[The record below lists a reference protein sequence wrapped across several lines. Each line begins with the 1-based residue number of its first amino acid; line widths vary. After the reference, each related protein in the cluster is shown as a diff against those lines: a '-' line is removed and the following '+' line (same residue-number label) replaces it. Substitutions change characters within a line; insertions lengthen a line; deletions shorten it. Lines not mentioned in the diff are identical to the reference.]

1 VSRGLSEQESELL
14 TKAEL
19 AVRARRSLGLMSTSQ
34 KNAALQAISG
44 ALIRRM
50 DEIIIANDA
59 DMEAA
64 RRDDVQDYILDRLLL
79 TPERVE
85 DIASAVLEVVEL
97 PDPVGETI
105 ESRTVE
111 SGIIVDRRR
120 VPLGL
125 IGIIFES
132 RPNVTVDISALCLKS
147 GNCVILRGGKEAINS
162 NKVLYDIVHSASV
175 SEGMPVGWVQLIEST
190 DRGVVGEMLSLR
202 SHIDV
207 VIPRGGKGLVSYVA
221 DNSRI
226 PILETGYGV
235 CHTYVHANADFEKAS
250 NIVINAKVRRPSICN
265 ALDSLLID
273 RSIAEAFLPDLAR
286 KLDRAGVELRVGT
299 ECSRIIGDGVAVLDL
314 RDGDLDTEWNALRMA
329 ITLVDGL
336 DEAIEHIQ
344 DHGSGHSEAIVTED
358 KLVGAIFLDEVD
370 AAAVYLNASTQFTDG
385 GEFGLGAE
393 IGISTQ
399 KLHARGPMGLRE
411 MTTYKWV
418 ITGDG
423 HVRA

>member
-1 VSRGLSEQESELL
+1 MSRSLSKQESELL
-14 TKAEL
+14 NKAEL
-19 AVRARRSLGLMSTSQ
+19 AVRAKRSLGSMSTAQ
-34 KNAALQAISG
+34 KNSALKAISG
-44 ALIRRM
+44 ALVRRM
-50 DEIIIANDA
+50 DEIIIANNA

-64 RRDDVQDYILDRLLL
+64 RRDEVQDYILDRLLL

-85 DIASAVLEVVEL
+85 DIASAVLDVVSL

-105 ESRTVE
+105 ESRKMD
-111 SGIIVDRRR
+111 SGISVERRR

-162 NKVLYDIVHSASV
+162 NRVLYDIVHSASI
-175 SEGMPVGWVQLIEST
+175 SEGMPVGWVQLIENT
-190 DRGVVGEMLSLR
+190 DRGIVGEMLSLR

-235 CHTYVHANADFEKAS
+235 CHTYVHSDADFEKAN

-265 ALDSLLID
+265 ALDSLLVD

-286 KLDRAGVELRVGT
+286 KLDQVGVELRADT
-299 ECSRIIGDGVAVLDL
+299 ECSGIIGADVPVQNLV
-314 RDGDLDTEWNALRMA
+314 DGDLDTEWNALRIA
-329 ITLVDGL
+329 ISLVDGL
-336 DEAIEHIQ
+336 NEAIEHIQ

-358 KLVGAIFLDEVD
+358 QEVGSTFLDEID

-418 ITGDG
+418 VTGDG